1 MADLGK
7 GGGEV
12 WRVAAVHISQFQW
25 GKAFGVGYGEGVEQH
40 GGTEDWVDS
49 RGGDS
54 GGVWGFG
61 YDLRLWEGRLE
72 SVEKTGF
79 DFSSKRQRVLHSC
92 LLFIVLQ

>member
-12 WRVAAVHISQFQW
+12 WRVAAVHISQFQR
-25 GKAFGVGYGEGVEQH
+25 GEAFGVGYGEGVEQP

-61 YDLRLWEGRLE
+61 YDLRAVRREVGICRKDWIRFLE
-72 SVEKTGF
+72 
-79 DFSSKRQRVLHSC
+79 
-92 LLFIVLQ
+92 